1 MPDMENIEQL
11 FRQHY
16 LPMYRMARALLK
28 DDEGGKDVVSDI
40 FADII
45 RGDIVLRNEPVP
57 DAEARMRG
65 FLLRC
70 TRNRCLNQLSRL
82 AVGERVARLLA
93 LEATPSLM
101 PAEPP
106 ANRLDAILD
115 YIDHRLT
122 PQTRQVIR
130 MRFCHK
136 LKYREIAEQLDISEV
151 AVYKHLSKGIKQL
164 QEQFNP

>member
-16 LPMYRMARALLK
+16 LPMYRLARALLK
-28 DDEGGKDVVSDI
+28 DDEAGKDVVSDI

-45 RGDIVLRNEPVP
+45 RGDIVLHEEPAP
-57 DAEARMRG
+57 DAEVRIRS

-70 TRNRCLNQLSRL
+70 TRNRCLNQLSRQ
-82 AVGERVARLLA
+82 AVGERVARLLT
-93 LEATPSLM
+93 LETTPTLV
-101 PAEPP
+101 PTEPQ
-106 ANRLDAILD
+106 ADRLDAILD
-115 YIDHRLT
+115 YIDQCLT

-130 MRFCHK
+130 LRFSHK
-136 LKYREIAEQLDISEV
+136 LKYREIAEQLGISEV

-164 QEQFNP
+164 QEQFKP